1 MQARDE
7 TYRCLDFSTTKRLV
21 SQFSLEAYINY
32 FGENVREVVLGKFS
46 DRLAFSKVIH
56 HCPKLSILRAAEFFI
71 TTDVLLE
78 DIRIAQNL
86 TMLSTNLWLNM
97 IYFQSILEGCSSLHT
112 FECEA
117 IFPHPLDN
125 PLEKVFTN
133 LRCLK
138 ISVSESG
145 SIPPAIPG
153 KEFVSDITQPPLW
166 QTLIPACTNVMCY
179 RNILPNVFRCWKSS
193 IYMSPPSVLLLISNP

>member
-7 TYRCLDFSTTKRLV
+7 TYRCLDFSTTKRFV
-21 SQFSLEAYINY
+21 PGFSLQAYIKY
-32 FGENVREVVLGKFS
+32 SGGNVREVVLGKFS
-46 DRLAFSKVIH
+46 NMWALSKVIH
-56 HCPKLSILRAAEFFI
+56 HCPKLSILRADLFSI

-86 TMLSTNLWLNM
+86 TKLFINAWLNM
-97 IYFQSILEGCSSLHT
+97 NSLQSILEGCSSLHT

-117 IFPHPLDN
+117 IFPKPLD
-125 PLEKVFTN
+125 KVFTN

-138 ISVSESG
+138 ISVSEYG

-153 KEFVSDITQPPLW
+153 KKFVSDIPQPPLW
-166 QTLIPACTNVMCY
+166 QTLNPACTKVMCY
-179 RNILPNVFRCWKSS
+179 RNILQNVFQCWKSS
-193 IYMSPPSVLLLISNP
+193 IYLSPPSVPLSISNP